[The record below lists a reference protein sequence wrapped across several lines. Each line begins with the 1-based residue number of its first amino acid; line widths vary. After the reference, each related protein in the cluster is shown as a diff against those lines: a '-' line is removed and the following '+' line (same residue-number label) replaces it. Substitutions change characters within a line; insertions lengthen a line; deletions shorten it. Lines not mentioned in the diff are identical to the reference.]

1 MRKLGI
7 TLCIILLLVVAV
19 AGSIFWQ
26 IPSDSEIKGCL
37 VTKMYGVHLCPG
49 GNDYVALKNISPYL
63 QKAVVL
69 TEDSNFFNHKGFDWE
84 SIEKSARE
92 NWEKGQYKRG
102 GSTIT
107 QQLAKNMFLSKEK
120 SLFRKGLEAIITER
134 IEKNLK
140 KKDIL
145 ERYLNVVEFGKDI
158 YGVKQASQ
166 FYFHKTPAQLTVVE
180 SAFLA
185 MLLPSPEKYS
195 RSFFKKE
202 LSNFAHKRIAQII
215 ESMYR
220 YNRIDQTEY
229 DVAMTEIDRFLRE
242 GQAEKTPE
250 TMQED
255 TTTMEQMDTPP
266 SEDEDNFF

>member
-1 MRKLGI
+1 MRKVGIALGVFLMI
-7 TLCIILLLVVAV
+7 VVLA
-19 AGSIFWQ
+19 AASIFFQ
-26 IPSDSEIKGCL
+26 IPSDKEIRGCL
-37 VTKMYGVHLCPG
+37 VTKMYKVHLCPG
-49 GNDYVALKNISPYL
+49 SNDYVALKNISPYL

-102 GSTIT
+102 GSTIS

-120 SLFRKGLEAIITER
+120 SLVRKGLEAIITDR
-134 IEKNLK
+134 IEKVLK
-140 KKDIL
+140 KREIL

-158 YGVKQASQ
+158 FGVKEASQ
-166 FYFHKTPAQLTVVE
+166 FYFHKSPAQLTVVE

-185 MLLPSPEKYS
+185 MLLPNPEKYS

-202 LSNFAHKRIAQII
+202 LSTFAHKRIAQII
-215 ESMYR
+215 ENMYR

-229 DVAMTEIDRFLRE
+229 DVAMTEIDRFLRG
-242 GQAEKTPE
+242 GQAEKAPE
-250 TMQED
+250 AMDED
-255 TTTMEQMDTPP
+255 TTTLEQMEVPD
-266 SEDEDNFF
+266 EEDNFF